1 MGTFWLLKEE
11 TVVFSA
17 SPDALL
23 AVKGTLELG
32 TLGAGIDGAKKDGLV
47 LCRVRMAVDEKSDET
62 DLVHACV
69 SEEKGGVIVRNGGG
83 GGDEGVIFA
92 AEVSKEL
99 VANSARGPGAVVSG
113 GHSEGKCERSIA
125 RQKSHHESSI
135 PKLGD
140 SVMTSHVINIDN
152 HVAIRSRVLTPLNL
166 P

>member
-1 MGTFWLLKEE
+1 M
-11 TVVFSA
+11 
-17 SPDALL
+17 
-23 AVKGTLELG
+23 
-32 TLGAGIDGAKKDGLV
+32 
-47 LCRVRMAVDEKSDET
+47 DEKSDET

-69 SEEKGGVIVRNGGG
+69 GEEKGGVIVWNGGG
-83 GGDEGVIFA
+83 GGDEGVISA

-113 GHSEGKCERSIA
+113 SHSERKCEQSIA
-125 RQKSHHESSI
+125 RQKPHHESSI

-152 HVAIRSRVLTPLNL
+152 HVAIRSRVPSPFDL